1 MVVSDKSNRTGD
13 GCDYNILWK
22 KAARTAYVCMR
33 EWFFDCPDRERVGFW
48 GDGTPKLNH
57 GWNPP
62 AIILSQMTL
71 CSKRNHGRLQP
82 PCQTACLCSTT
93 RPSMSLQ
100 PMQLIAIT
108 GMAGAI

>member
-33 EWFFDCPDRERVGFW
+33 ECFFDCPNRERVGFW

-71 CSKRNHGRLQP
+71 CSKRNHGPRQP
-82 PCQTACLCSTT
+82 LCLTAYSSSTAH
-93 RPSMSLQ
+93 PSMSLRR
-100 PMQLIAIT
+100 MRSIVII